1 LACILWYRGVSG
13 ISSVIRF
20 FGDVFAWIGLLAG
33 AFDGLENLA
42 LIQLLLGSELTV
54 WNGMS
59 CCSPLAKFGLLLSVM
74 GGLKRIGIRRFSGR
88 GR

>member
-1 LACILWYRGVSG
+1 MHRYGGVPG

-20 FGDVFAWIGLLAG
+20 IGNVFAWVSLLAG

-42 LIQLLLGSELTV
+42 LIQFLLGSELTF

-59 CCSPLAKFGLLLSVM
+59 RWSALVKFGLMLSVM
-74 GGLKRIGIRRFSGR
+74 G
-88 GR
+88 

>member
-1 LACILWYRGVSG
+1 MIALLHHLQFGLHALGQG
-13 ISSVIRF
+13 SSRKFFSHVIF
-20 FGDVFAWIGLLAG
+20 WDLLTWIRLLAG

-59 CCSPLAKFGLLLSVM
+59 RWSALAKFGLLLSVM
-74 GGLKRIGIRRFSGR
+74 GWLI
-88 GR
+88 

>member
-1 LACILWYRGVSG
+1 M
-13 ISSVIRF
+13 IRL
-20 FGDVFAWIGLLAG
+20 FGDVYAWVSLLAG

-42 LIQLLLGSELTV
+42 LIQLLLGSELTF

-59 CCSPLAKFGLLLSVM
+59 RSSTLAKFGLLLSVM
-74 GGLKRIGIRRFSGR
+74 GWLKCIGIRRFSRR

>member
-1 LACILWYRGVSG
+1 MHSYGGVPG

-20 FGDVFAWIGLLAG
+20 VGNVFAWVSLLAG

-42 LIQLLLGSELTV
+42 LIQFLLGSELTF

-59 CCSPLAKFGLLLSVM
+59 RWSTLAKFELLL
-74 GGLKRIGIRRFSGR
+74 
-88 GR
+88 

>member
-1 LACILWYRGVSG
+1 M
-13 ISSVIRF
+13 IRF

-33 AFDGLENLA
+33 AFDGFENLA

-59 CCSPLAKFGLLLSVM
+59 RCGALAKFGLLFSVM
-74 GGLKRIGIRRFSGR
+74 GWLMFIGTRRLSRR
-88 GR
+88 GS